1 MSMIPRWRPDA
12 HEEEMRVLVAEDD
25 AKLATTLQERLTKAQ
40 YVTDVAMDGNDAL
53 GFASTTAYDAIIL
66 DVLLPGTDGLGVCRK
81 LRADGAVTPILLL
94 TARDSVEDKIAGLDS
109 GADDYLTKPFAYGEL
124 LARLRA
130 LLRRDATRKE
140 AVLRFSQLALD
151 PSTQAVYWG
160 DRPIELTA
168 REYRILETLVRR
180 PNWIVSKD
188 MIIESVWGF
197 GFTDASNLVEVY
209 IRRLRRKL
217 DEHGAPPLIQT
228 VRGAGYRLGERDS

>member
-1 MSMIPRWRPDA
+1 
-12 HEEEMRVLVAEDD
+12 MRLLVVEDD
-25 AKLATTLQERLTKAQ
+25 AKLATSLQERLTKAQ
-40 YVTDVAMDGNDAL
+40 YVTDIAMDGNDAL
-53 GFASTTAYDAIIL
+53 SFASTTDYDAIIL
-66 DVLLPGTDGLGVCRK
+66 DVLLPGTDGLGVCRQ
-81 LRADGAVTPILLL
+81 LRAAGAVTPILLL
-94 TARDSVEDKIAGLDS
+94 TARDAVEDKIAGLDS

-130 LLRRDATRKE
+130 LLRRDATRKD
-140 AVLRFSQLALD
+140 AVLRFSHLALD

-160 DRPIELTA
+160 DRSINLTA

-197 GFTDASNLVEVY
+197 GFSDASNLVEVY
-209 IRRLRRKL
+209 IRRLRKKL

-228 VRGAGYRLGERDS
+228 VRGAGYRLSERDP